1 MVYNSSSNCYNCIL
15 GHCTANTAVDCFQFT
30 TVELLIAGSKQATD
44 RHSRSR
50 YWRVSAAAASAD
62 MSCTLLVVVR
72 MSLATTLHAAFEA
85 TPVHQHSVRG
95 LCRIPAGRL
104 VQDRLCQ
111 FVERLFDVDV
121 SLCGR
126 LHESDPML
134 SRNLKTQCS
143 EWVIEN
149 KNTKSFGRLKLLPI
163 SSLLTYL
170 KRISNHPVYCLQH
183 IVNNT
188 LQLLLQLKA

>member
-1 MVYNSSSNCYNCIL
+1 
-15 GHCTANTAVDCFQFT
+15 
-30 TVELLIAGSKQATD
+30 
-44 RHSRSR
+44 
-50 YWRVSAAAASAD
+50 

-95 LCRIPAGRL
+95 LCRIPAGCL

-149 KNTKSFGRLKLLPI
+149 KTTKSFERLKFLPT

>member
-62 MSCTLLVVVR
+62 MSCTLLVVVC

-149 KNTKSFGRLKLLPI
+149 KTTKVLGG
-163 SSLLTYL
+163 
-170 KRISNHPVYCLQH
+170 
-183 IVNNT
+183 
-188 LQLLLQLKA
+188 